1 MIFANEMA
9 SSVSEVICRAEY
21 EPSKTFFSRKGGLKT
36 RQKFVLR
43 KTMRKELAQW
53 LNYWRSYEYFT
64 YAAEEASIEDRLG
77 TEHLRLNIK
86 VELVELT
93 AELSSENEN

>member
-1 MIFANEMA
+1 MVSAL
-9 SSVSEVICRAEY
+9 SVSEVTCRAEY
-21 EPSKTFFSRKGGLKT
+21 EPSKTFYNVRFSRKGGLKT